1 MLKVFLVE
9 DEVTVR
15 EALRDNIPWEEYGFQ
30 FTGEASDGEMALPM
44 IRKTVPD
51 VLITDIRMP
60 FMDGLTLCHIVGQ
73 EFPKMKM
80 IIMSGYDDFE
90 YARRAIQEGVDQYL
104 SKPITRKT
112 IKKALDEVRQK
123 IENEREQKNYQEK
136 YRLESREYEQYQRR
150 SFLEALFGRRLS
162 VEKMYE
168 EANRLQFSV
177 NAACYNILLFSVNDK
192 KKDESEEFRIRQNDI
207 LAFFLRFPEY
217 ILSKWSLS
225 SYCVIVRGEKDV
237 VRDFT
242 ARGID
247 EIERIASD
255 PRCPMQWYVAA
266 GEPVDRFS
274 QLTECFEKT
283 NHRFAERFWRPDR
296 NILRP
301 EDGSLTVS
309 DEKRSIDSVNA
320 ENVDP
325 SIITGFLR
333 DGDVSDVT
341 EFVNGYL
348 ESLKD
353 VLKSKIFRSYLI
365 LNIRFTVIRFVED
378 FGMDQKQFLEKLPF
392 DIHELEGNSERI
404 PDYVIS
410 MLRLAFSLRDQESEN
425 KSHTVV
431 QEALPYIEK
440 HYMEED
446 ISLNSV
452 ATVAGISSTYFSSMF
467 SQEMGKTFT
476 EYLTELRM
484 NKAKELLS
492 TKKLH
497 TAEVAQAIGYKDA
510 HYFSFVFRK
519 TQGMSPKEYRSK
531 ISL

>member
-255 PRCPMQWYVAA
+255 SRCPMQWYVAA

-440 HYMEED
+440 HYMED

-467 SQEMGKTFT
+467 SQEMGRTFT

-531 ISL
+531 SSL

>member
-15 EALRDNIPWEEYGFQ
+15 EGLRDNIPWEEYGFQ
-30 FTGEASDGEMALPM
+30 FVGEASDGEMALPM
-44 IRKTVPD
+44 IRKDIPD

-60 FMDGLTLCHIVGQ
+60 FMDGLTLCHILGQ

-104 SKPITRKT
+104 SKPITRRT
-112 IKKALDEVRQK
+112 IKKALDEVKHK
-123 IENEREQKNYQEK
+123 IDYEREQQDYQEK
-136 YRLESREYEQYQRR
+136 YQLESREYEQYQRR
-150 SFLEALFGRRLS
+150 AFLEALFERRLS

-168 EANRLQFSV
+168 EAARLRIGV
-177 NAACYNILLFSVNDK
+177 NAACYNLLLFSLNDRRK
-192 KKDESEEFRIRQNDI
+192 EESEEFRYCQNEI

-217 ILSKWSLS
+217 IVSKWSLS
-225 SYCVIVRGEKDV
+225 SYCVIIRGEADIV
-237 VRDFT
+237 HDFT
-242 ARGID
+242 ERGIA
-247 EIERIASD
+247 EVKKIAD
-255 PRCPMQWYVAA
+255 NPRCPMQWYIAA

-274 QLTECFEKT
+274 QLAECFEKT
-283 NHRFAERFWRPDR
+283 NHRFAERFWRPER
-296 NILRP
+296 NILRA
-301 EDGSLTVS
+301 EDASLPPS
-309 DEKRSIDSVNA
+309 DEKRSIDRVDA
-320 ENVDP
+320 KNVDP

-333 DGDVSDVT
+333 DGNVSDVT
-341 EFVNGYL
+341 EFVHGYL

-353 VLKSKIFRSYLI
+353 VLKSKIFRSYLV
-365 LNIRFTVIRFVED
+365 LSIRFAVIRFVEKY
-378 FGMDQKQFLEKLPF
+378 GMDQERFLEQLPF
-392 DIHELEGNSERI
+392 DIHELEWGNDQI
-404 PDYVIS
+404 PDYVIR

-425 KSHTVV
+425 KGHTVV

-440 HYMEED
+440 HFMEED

-484 NKAKELLS
+484 NKAKELLQ
-492 TKKLH
+492 TQKLH
-497 TAEVAQAIGYKDA
+497 TADVAQAIGYKDA

-519 TQGMSPKEYRSK
+519 TQGVSPKEFRNRNAE
-531 ISL
+531 